1 MSPESSYFIFPEF
14 DPVAIALGPIVVR
27 WYALAYIFG
36 ILIGWR
42 YMLYLAKKPPAL
54 VKPNHCEDM
63 ITWATLGTIIGG
75 RLGHVLLW
83 DPGYYFSH
91 PLEILMVWKGG
102 MAFHGGLV
110 GVIVAMI
117 IYSRRAGIP
126 FFALSDLAAAATP
139 IGLGLGRLANFI
151 NGELVGRPTDMPW
164 AMIFPHVDNLPR
176 HPSQI
181 YEALTEGLLL
191 FVILAVLAHQQKIR
205 ERLGTL
211 SGVFLIGYA
220 FARMFS
226 EMFRE
231 PETLTGTLVETTW
244 GQWLS
249 VPMLVY
255 GLYLVWRGRRTAAIR
270 NNA

>member
-1 MSPESSYFIFPEF
+1 MTPETNYFIFPEF
-14 DPVAIALGPIVVR
+14 DPVALSLGPIMIR
-27 WYALAYIFG
+27 WYALAYIAG
-36 ILIGWR
+36 ILLGWR
-42 YMLYLAKKPPAL
+42 YMLHLAKKPPHL
-54 VKPNHCEDM
+54 VKPGHCEDM

-83 DPGYYFSH
+83 DPGYYLSH
-91 PLEILMVWKGG
+91 PIEILMVWQGG
-102 MAFHGGLV
+102 MAFHGGLL
-110 GVIVAMI
+110 GVILAMV
-117 IYSRRAGIP
+117 IYARRAKIP
-126 FFALSDLAAAATP
+126 FFALADLIAAAAP

-151 NGELVGRPTDMPW
+151 NGELVGRPTDVPW
-164 AMIFPHVDNLPR
+164 AVIFPRIDNLPR

-181 YEALTEGLLL
+181 YESLTEGVLL
-191 FVILAVLAHQQKIR
+191 FVILAFFAHRRQIR

-220 FARMFS
+220 LARMLS

-231 PETLTGTLVETTW
+231 PEALTGTLVATTW

-255 GLYLVWRGRRTAAIR
+255 GLYLVWRGRHPARA
-270 NNA
+270 